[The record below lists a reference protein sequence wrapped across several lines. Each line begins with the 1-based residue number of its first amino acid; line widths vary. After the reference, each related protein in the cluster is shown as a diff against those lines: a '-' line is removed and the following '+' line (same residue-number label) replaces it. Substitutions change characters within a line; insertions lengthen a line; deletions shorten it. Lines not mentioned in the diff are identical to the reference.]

1 MIKISGVAEQIIFHN
16 ESNGYAVVDFDID
29 GEMETVVGCF
39 DRLQEGDYLEMDVES
54 IEHPI
59 YGTQYKML
67 NYRFALPTTQEGL
80 VRYLG
85 SGLLPGIGEKTAQEI
100 VKTFGDNTL
109 QIFDEQPEALLQVRG
124 IGKKTHEKMMAAY
137 VEHKSVREMLIQLQ
151 EYGIST
157 TNALKIHNV
166 YKDRTVSILLED
178 PYQIVQT
185 VRGIGFR
192 TADQI
197 ASQLGIDK
205 ENPQRLYAG
214 IAFVLSMC
222 YTKGNTYMQES
233 KLIENAATILEVP
246 QEDIALQIQE
256 LVLTGEIIM
265 DTVQDVKVY
274 YPTELYVAEESVAV
288 NLIRL
293 MKSPI
298 EDRFMDLDQSI
309 RQYATLNDITLDETQ
324 REAIQEA
331 VANSILVITGGPGTG
346 KTTIIKGI
354 VRLFEEMSF
363 KIALAAPT
371 GRAAKRMSET
381 TERDAKT
388 IHRLLD
394 YHYSD
399 DRIPYFQRD
408 EDSPLDYDVIIL
420 DEVSMID
427 IQLMNGFLKALRQ
440 GTRLIMVGDSDQLPS
455 VGPGN
460 VLQDI
465 IHSGV
470 VKVIR
475 LERIYRQSEKSMI
488 AINAHDIN
496 EGIVPKI
503 DNESDFVLIKRH
515 EQDAAL
521 QDILSLVKWRLPN
534 RFGYDPMEQ
543 IQIISPFKKGKLGVV
558 ALNKALQEVLN
569 PPTADKKQ
577 KNFGEMIFREGDK
590 VMQIRNNYQL
600 KWVDAFEEGEG
611 VYNGDIGEI
620 LNIDEAEKQIEIL
633 FTDDKRALYEFD
645 QLDELTHAYAM
656 TIHKSQ
662 GSEFP
667 VVIMPLL
674 SGSTDFLDRKLLYTA
689 VTRAKKLLILIG
701 QPNNF
706 GRMVHATQAIQRHTN
721 LSERMM
727 KYHQL

>member
-29 GEMETVVGCF
+29 GEMATVVGCF
-39 DRLQEGDYLEMDVES
+39 DRLQEGDYLEMDVQS
-54 IEHPI
+54 IEHPV
-59 YGTQYKML
+59 YGTQYKMI
-67 NYRFALPTTQEGL
+67 NYRFALPTTREGL
-80 VRYLG
+80 IRYLG

-100 VKTFGDNTL
+100 VNTFGSKTL
-109 QIFDEQPEALLQVRG
+109 KIFDEQPQALLEVRG
-124 IGKKTHEKMMAAY
+124 IGEKTYEKMMIAY
-137 VEHKSVREMLIQLQ
+137 NEHKSVREILIQLQ
-151 EYGIST
+151 EYGIT
-157 TNALKIHNV
+157 TANALKIHNV
-166 YKDRTVSILLED
+166 YKERTVSVLLEN
-178 PYQIVQT
+178 PYQIVET

-192 TADQI
+192 TADHI
-197 ASQLGIDK
+197 AAQLGIDK
-205 ENPQRLYAG
+205 ESPKRIYAG
-214 IAFVLSMC
+214 IAYVLSLC
-222 YTKGNTYMQES
+222 YTKGNTYMQEDE
-233 KLIENAATILEVP
+233 LIEKTAAILEVP
-246 QEDIALQIQE
+246 REDITLQIQE
-256 LVLTGEIIM
+256 LVLSGQMMM
-265 DTVQDVKVY
+265 DTVADDRVY
-274 YPTELYVAEESVAV
+274 YPIELYMAEDSVAL

-293 MKSPI
+293 LKAPV
-298 EDRFMDLDQSI
+298 
-309 RQYATLNDITLDETQ
+309 DITLRDLDNRIDGYGADGAITLDKIQ
-324 REAIQEA
+324 LEAVKEA

-381 TERDAKT
+381 TGREAKT

-399 DRIPYFQRD
+399 NHTPYFQRD
-408 EDSPLDYDVIIL
+408 EESPLDYDVVIL

-465 IHSGV
+465 IRSGV

-488 AINAHDIN
+488 AINARDIN
-496 EGIVPKI
+496 EGIVPTI
-503 DNESDFVLIKRH
+503 DNESDFVLIKRKD
-515 EQDAAL
+515 QNKAL
-521 QDILSLVKWRLPN
+521 QDILSLVKWRLPKH
-534 RFGYDPMEQ
+534 FGFDPMEQ
-543 IQIISPFKKGKLGVV
+543 IQIISPFKKGQLGVV

-569 PPTADKKQ
+569 PPDAEKKQ
-577 KNFGEMIFREGDK
+577 KTFGETVYREGDK
-590 VMQIRNNYQL
+590 VMQIKNNYQL
-600 KWVDAFEEGEG
+600 KWTDAFEEGEG

-620 LNIDEAEKQIEIL
+620 ISIDLSEKQMEIL
-633 FTDDKRALYEFD
+633 FTDDKRAVYAFD
-645 QLDELTHAYAM
+645 QMDELSHAYAM

-667 VVIMPLL
+667 AVIMPLL

-689 VTRAKKLLILIG
+689 VTRAKKLLVLIG
-701 QPNNF
+701 SSENF
-706 GRMVHATQAIQRHTN
+706 GRMVHATQAIQRNTN
-721 LSERMM
+721 LSERMLR
-727 KYHQL
+727 YHQL